1 MRIRRH
7 ADACDGSMSD
17 AQALRAPVPPRK
29 CSHRYSRIDSYSDVR
44 TSREL
49 WTGSTS
55 HCMRISRSVIRKQ
68 FPVNRHCILTQDLA
82 LTCWTRRCRRS
93 SQWVPTDPQG
103 SQLLAGNYS
112 IKRRRHLAF
121 PLAYTA
127 MYANKANVDRIF
139 GVHDWRVLI
148 HDSLHNS
155 DGRPKARGRKEGDHW
170 TAWAFDLKSKRSI
183 FYLHMYEDGR
193 VARFGADKR
202 KAFRVKKYDLIW
214 SGEVTAK

>member
-1 MRIRRH
+1 MSLSFRLPHVSQHDQSTIPSCCILIVLPAVAQMSPIQSTGRYRMRIRRH

-82 LTCWTRRCRRS
+82 LTCWTRVRRQS
-93 SQWVPTDPQG
+93 SQPF
-103 SQLLAGNYS
+103 
-112 IKRRRHLAF
+112 LAF
-121 PLAYTA
+121 CNSIWLSRPALQKEFA
-127 MYANKANVDRIF
+127 MGAN
-139 GVHDWRVLI
+139 G
-148 HDSLHNS
+148 SS
-155 DGRPKARGRKEGDHW
+155 
-170 TAWAFDLKSKRSI
+170 
-183 FYLHMYEDGR
+183 
-193 VARFGADKR
+193 RFAAACR
-202 KAFRVKKYDLIW
+202 
-214 SGEVTAK
+214 

>member
-1 MRIRRH
+1 MDH
-7 ADACDGSMSD
+7 PHYSSLSSD
-17 AQALRAPVPPRK
+17 AIR
-29 CSHRYSRIDSYSDVR
+29 SYSDVR

-82 LTCWTRRCRRS
+82 LTCWTRPSLGFCNSIWLSRPALQKEFAMGANGS
-93 SQWVPTDPQG
+93 S
-103 SQLLAGNYS
+103 S
-112 IKRRRHLAF
+112 
-121 PLAYTA
+121 
-127 MYANKANVDRIF
+127 
-139 GVHDWRVLI
+139 
-148 HDSLHNS
+148 DSLHNS